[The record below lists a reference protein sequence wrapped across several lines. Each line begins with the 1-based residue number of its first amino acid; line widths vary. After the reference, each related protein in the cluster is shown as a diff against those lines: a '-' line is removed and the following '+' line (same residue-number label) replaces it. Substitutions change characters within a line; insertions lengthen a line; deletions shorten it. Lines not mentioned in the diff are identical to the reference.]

1 MFLHYIKS
9 FLTRRSRKPT
19 EHIEPFPIDKGM
31 IEPSRGVVYKD
42 QLRILKTL
50 ELIKPNESFPI
61 TDELRYPVRRLTDK
75 HFPEYK
81 IVIRK
86 LGDSYRVY
94 RRA

>member
-1 MFLHYIKS
+1 MCKFLS
-9 FLTRRSRKPT
+9 FFSGSSKKPM
-19 EHIEPFPIDKGM
+19 EHVEPFPIDKGM

-42 QLRILKTL
+42 QRRILKTL
-50 ELIKPNESFPI
+50 EQIKPNESFPI
-61 TDELRYPVRRLTDK
+61 TEELRYPVRRLTDK

-81 IVIRK
+81 VVIRK